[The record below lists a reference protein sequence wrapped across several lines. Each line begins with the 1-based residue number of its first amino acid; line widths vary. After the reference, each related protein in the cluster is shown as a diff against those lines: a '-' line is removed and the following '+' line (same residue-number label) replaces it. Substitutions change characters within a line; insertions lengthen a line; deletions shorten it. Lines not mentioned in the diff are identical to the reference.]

1 NTRYKMPTPSLDQQ
15 DTESVSSVDSFDP
28 APTLVLKKMTREE
41 ALEQTGEHIGKMG
54 KSKFLDKLLKP
65 AVSKWLSEPVLRVL
79 PPEMKSSVH
88 LWCQS
93 HDPVWYNKISEFID
107 EDISEWEYTVE
118 VPNRRKDMP
127 WCGLGADILRFYV
140 ADLKSLRKGL
150 PEQERREVVNKVRQ
164 GLTLF
169 ADFHDEKV
177 NAMERDAQDLLQQE
191 RDSMDVERSAF
202 LTAFELQNEAIAD

>member
-1 NTRYKMPTPSLDQQ
+1 MSSPLLGHQEE
-15 DTESVSSVDSFDP
+15 ESVSSIDSFDP
-28 APTLVLKKMTREE
+28 APTLVLKKITRDE
-41 ALEQTGEHIGKMG
+41 ALAQTAEHIGKMG
-54 KSKFLDKLLKP
+54 KSNP
-65 AVSKWLSEPVLRVL
+65 SRS

-88 LWCQS
+88 LWCQN
-93 HDPVWYNKISEFID
+93 HDPVWYNKISEFIA
-107 EDISEWEYTVE
+107 EDVSEWEYAVE

-140 ADLKSLRKGL
+140 ADLKPLRKGL

-169 ADFHDEKV
+169 ADFHDEKME
-177 NAMERDAQDLLQQE
+177 AMERDAQEMLQQE

-202 LTAFELQNEAIAD
+202 LTALELQNEAIAD